1 MKNRSIT
8 CATILLALASL
19 ALSPIAQAVSP
30 PPDGGYPG
38 NNTAEGS
45 QALQSLTGGIDNTAL
60 GFQTLFHN
68 TTGNSNTAEG
78 FRALFANTN
87 GYQNTATGVNAL
99 ASNTTGNGNTAVGI
113 NGLRSN
119 LRGSFNTALGLNA
132 LFADVG
138 DATTGLGCFNS
149 ASGAYALY
157 ANTAGYNN
165 SALGTAHYPQ
175 TRLAPATPPLVLK
188 RSSPTSTAATIQR

>member
-1 MKNRSIT
+1 MEGQNTERKLNVMKNRSIT

-19 ALSPIAQAVSP
+19 VLSSIAQAVSP

-87 GYQNTATGVNAL
+87 GRQNTATGVNAL

-119 LRGSFNTALGLNA
+119 S
-132 LFADVG
+132 
-138 DATTGLGCFNS
+138 
-149 ASGAYALY
+149 
-157 ANTAGYNN
+157 
-165 SALGTAHYPQ
+165 
-175 TRLAPATPPLVLK
+175 
-188 RSSPTSTAATIQR
+188 ATISRQRSPS